1 LAATLPAG
9 SFQDKSPHG
18 ANRLLPV
25 GPKAAPRFALGRQ
38 AFSVVAHSAAP
49 GSRWLLLVGIIV
61 SLVIGAMPAIRE
73 FGLGFL
79 VHRMGPGAE
88 KFGGLVMIYGTL
100 MTSFI
105 ALLIAVPVSFGIA
118 VFLTELSPNWLKRP
132 LGTAIELLAAVPSIV
147 YGMWGLLVFGPI
159 LATYVQQPLQA
170 CLRRCALLGPW
181 CPGRPVGIGIL
192 SAGIILAIMVIPFIA
207 SVMRDVFEV
216 TPPMLKESA
225 YGLGATTWEVV
236 SKVVLPYTKT
246 GVVGGIMLGL
256 GRALGETMA
265 VTFVI
270 GNFNQLDSLSL
281 FEAANSITS
290 ALANEFAE
298 AGEGLHQASLI
309 YLGLVLFF
317 ITFVVLALSK
327 LLLRSCARGEGAPHM
342 STTGSLPGVW
352 RAAGRTVQAHE
363 PASR

>member
-1 LAATLPAG
+1 MERA
-9 SFQDKSPHG
+9 SP
-18 ANRLLPV
+18 
-25 GPKAAPRFALGRQ
+25 LGDPPGRRRVWPWADT
-38 AFSVVAHSAAP
+38 AFSFLAHAAA
-49 GSRWLLLVGIIV
+49 WVTLLLLVGIIV
-61 SLVIGAMPAIRE
+61 SLVVGAMPAIRE

-79 VHRMGPGAE
+79 VSTEWDPVQL

-118 VFLTELSPNWLKRP
+118 VFLTELSPSWLKRP
-132 LGTAIELLAAVPSIV
+132 LGVAIELLAAVPSIV

-159 LATYVQQPLQA
+159 LATYVQQPLQGA
-170 CLRRCALLGPW
+170 FGDVPVLGALFSGP
-181 CPGRPVGIGIL
+181 PVGIGIL
-192 SAGIILAIMVIPFIA
+192 SAGIILAIMIIPFIA
-207 SVMRDVFEV
+207 AVMRDVFET
-216 TPPMLKESA
+216 TPALLKESA
-225 YGLGATTWEVV
+225 YGLGSTTWEVV

-246 GVVGGIMLGL
+246 GVVGATMLGL

-270 GNFNQLDSLSL
+270 GNFNQLDNLSL
-281 FEAANSITS
+281 FQAANSITS

-298 AGEGLHQASLI
+298 ASEGLHQAALI

-327 LLLRSCARGEGAPHM
+327 VLLNRLRRSEG
-342 STTGSLPGVW
+342 S
-352 RAAGRTVQAHE
+352 RT
-363 PASR
+363 

>member
-1 LAATLPAG
+1 MDRSDPAGPPPRRRTLPWADAVF
-9 SFQDKSPHG
+9 S
-18 ANRLLPV
+18 LLAH
-25 GPKAAPRFALGRQ
+25 AAAWLTLALL
-38 AFSVVAHSAAP
+38 A
-49 GSRWLLLVGIIV
+49 GIII
-61 SLVIGAMPAIRE
+61 SLVIGAAPAIKE
-73 FGLGFL
+73 YGLSFL
-79 VHRMGPGAE
+79 WSTDWDPVQN
-88 KFGGLVMIYGTL
+88 KYGGLVMIYGTL

-118 VFLTELSPNWLKRP
+118 LFLTELSPAWLKRP
-132 LGTAIELLAAVPSIV
+132 LGIAIELLAAVPSIV
-147 YGMWGLLVFGPI
+147 YGMWGLLVFGPL
-159 LATYVQQPLQA
+159 LATYVQQPLQGA
-170 CLRRCALLGPW
+170 FAGVPLLGTLFSGP
-181 CPGRPVGIGIL
+181 PVGIGIL

-216 TPPMLKESA
+216 TPPLLKESA
-225 YGLGATTWEVV
+225 YGLGSTTWEVV
-236 SKVVLPYTKT
+236 YKVVLPYTKT

-270 GNFNQLDSLSL
+270 GNMNQLNSLSL

-317 ITFVVLALSK
+317 ITFVVLTLSK
-327 LLLRSCARGEGAPHM
+327 LLLAQLKKSEG
-342 STTGSLPGVW
+342 T
-352 RAAGRTVQAHE
+352 RA
-363 PASR
+363 